1 MVFAGVVRGH
11 AGERAQG
18 GAVVRTARTVRN
30 DKPRAEHRSIET
42 EKLQKESKR
51 YPLNKWFWEIWT
63 TTCKRI
69 KLDYFLMPHTKNNSK
84 LIKDLNVRLETIE
97 CLE

>member
-1 MVFAGVVRGH
+1 MTK
-11 AGERAQG
+11 E
-18 GAVVRTARTVRN
+18 ARIY
-30 DKPRAEHRSIET
+30 EEYMMG
-42 EKLQKESKR
+42 KR
-51 YPLNKWFWEIWT
+51 YPLNKWFWENWT
-63 TTCKRI
+63 TTCKRV